1 MGAGEK
7 MHDAQDPLPGAS
19 TEERALIADFLAT
32 KVSGVDQHGTRKC
45 RTASPDATLLRASPR
60 LSRTL
65 GDEYSHDAGFR
76 NEAGSTTRQVVSRL
90 EIGYSL
96 LHKSADE
103 VLLRAGLPRVSFDLT
118 RAAVLEICGLLCRR
132 RFEGGD
138 LGDVGFEVNRR
149 QPTES
154 IFLLR
159 DYPAFLESVAD
170 AMGYE
175 GSERGLLRQHGT
187 FKVRVKGSPD
197 PNELPFGGDHS
208 VAGETLVET
217 EKNLHIDHADSAD
230 QGRLVATL
238 WGPRTWF
245 LLEGT
250 PVSEWLRQ
258 EVQAVAKKRQGK
270 ERKVKPAAL
279 DFDVQLQSAAHQC
292 AAVIEQADATCRA
305 WDSVTG
311 QRLRAV
317 GTSADAARPIQ
328 IVHAVPT
335 SAEVQQLGFGMPGTR
350 NLLAGVPGAISRIVV
365 VVDGLP
371 FRQRSPQTSEL
382 S

>member
-1 MGAGEK
+1 M
-7 MHDAQDPLPGAS
+7 
-19 TEERALIADFLAT
+19 
-32 KVSGVDQHGTRKC
+32 
-45 RTASPDATLLRASPR
+45 
-60 LSRTL
+60 
-65 GDEYSHDAGFR
+65 
-76 NEAGSTTRQVVSRL
+76 VSRL

-103 VLLRAGLPRVSFDLT
+103 VLLRAGTPRVSFDLT
-118 RAAVLEICGLLCRR
+118 RGAVLEICELICRR

-138 LGDVGFEVNRR
+138 LGDIGFDVNRQR
-149 QPTES
+149 PTES

-159 DYPAFLESVAD
+159 EYPAFLESVAN

-175 GSERGLLRQHGT
+175 SLERSLLRQHGT

-197 PNELPFGGDHS
+197 LNELPVGAERS
-208 VAGETLVET
+208 VAGEPPLPPEQQQQSETLAET
-217 EKNLHIDHADSAD
+217 EKNLHIDHADSMD

-245 LLEGT
+245 LAEGA
-250 PVSEWLRQ
+250 PASEWLRQ

-270 ERKVKPAAL
+270 ERKVKPVAL
-279 DFDVQLQSAAHQC
+279 GFDVQLQSAPHQC
-292 AAVIEQADATCRA
+292 AAVIEQADAACRA

-317 GTSADAARPIQ
+317 GTSADAGRPIQ

-335 SAEVQQLGFGMPGTR
+335 SAEVHQLGFGIPGTR
-350 NLLAGVPGAISRIVV
+350 DLLAGVPGAISRIVV

-371 FRQRSPQTSEL
+371 FRDQQTSER